1 VLLGA
6 GRNLLAVAA
15 PLLVFCIAGYWV
27 DLDPDSPRHFEQLT
41 ALLFAVLACVYFEVI
56 HGRPAA
62 GPSPA
67 AFA

>member
-1 VLLGA
+1 
-6 GRNLLAVAA
+6 
-15 PLLVFCIAGYWV
+15 VFCIAGYWV

-41 ALLFAVLACVYFEVI
+41 ALLFAVLAFVYFEVI

-62 GPSPA
+62 GPPP